1 MHNFNYW
8 LQDRDVKYFK
18 EFYLLKGF
26 VFNEYGE
33 PEEVSKPTTDSSG
46 RYYLVPRVGAEPNT
60 DGKFDDRD
68 YIRIKV
74 NAPNAG
80 ALVTQAQDAW
90 REYNAKK
97 TAQKAKSAPQN
108 TDPSFA
114 STSPRKLMPRDT
126 GHDVTPER
134 QEAHFTR
141 MEYARRLGLDAQQA
155 SKGNFDDAIN
165 NAIAKDAIENG
176 KPSFKKL
183 SGFTINTFDY
193 KRILVNTH
201 GDPFTWSKVIKNI
214 WSPSG
219 QEILDIR
226 AGKYAIKSTETEP
239 ELPPTAIKQTYAEPT
254 EAEVAELA
262 KIQEELQKLYKRLKD
277 IKEYLRSKG
286 ASIEDVEHDNLT
298 AEANRILP
306 QIKTLEDKKKALN
319 QRKPV
324 ATPPAV
330 ASTPPAMPPATNQ
343 NQAAPASGGGGGSST
358 VVTPWNPSAGEPIP
372 ILPPT
377 PERKKIIN
385 LTNQKN
391 ALTDQL
397 NQLIDQEEEAIK
409 TGQRQKAASISE
421 KAEKL
426 VKEIQGLV
434 DEIAKTEQEKR

>member
-33 PEEVSKPTTDSSG
+33 PKEVSKPTTDSSG

-60 DGKFDDRD
+60 DGAFDDRD

-80 ALVTQAQDAW
+80 ALITQAQDAW

-97 TAQKAKSAPQN
+97 TAQKAKNAPQP

-126 GHDVTPER
+126 GHEVTPER
-134 QEAHFTR
+134 QEAHFR
-141 MEYARRLGLDAQQA
+141 RREYALMLGLDAQQA

-193 KRILVNTH
+193 KRILVNTY
-201 GDPFTWSKVIKNI
+201 GDPLTWSKVIKNI
-214 WSPSG
+214 WNPSG

-226 AGKYAIKSTETEP
+226 AGKYAIKPTETEP

-262 KIQEELQKLYKRLKD
+262 KIQEELKALYKRLRD
-277 IKEYLRSKG
+277 IKEYLKSDTTGDRIG
-286 ASIEDVEHDNLT
+286 EEENNTLT
-298 AEANRILP
+298 AEANNILP

-319 QRKPV
+319 RRKPV

-330 ASTPPAMPPATNQ
+330 ASTPNPAMPPATKQ
-343 NQAAPASGGGGGSST
+343 NQAGSST
-358 VVTPWNPSAGEPIP
+358 DVLRWNPDTESIP
-372 ILPPT
+372 TRTPT
-377 PERKKIIN
+377 AEENRKIKLER
-385 LTNQKN
+385 
-391 ALTDQL
+391 
-397 NQLIDQEEEAIK
+397 
-409 TGQRQKAASISE
+409 
-421 KAEKL
+421 
-426 VKEIQGLV
+426 
-434 DEIAKTEQEKR
+434 QEKDLLSQYNKLAVEEDAQERAGTNPELLARIQKDLEDITTKINAVKKELAEMQR

>member
-33 PEEVSKPTTDSSG
+33 PEEVSKPTTDPSG
-46 RYYLVPRVGAEPNT
+46 RYYLVPRVGAEPNR
-60 DGKFDDRD
+60 DGAFHPND
-68 YIRIKV
+68 YIKIRV

-80 ALVTQAQDAW
+80 ALVMQAQDAW

-108 TDPSFA
+108 TNPSFA
-114 STSPRKLMPRDT
+114 STSPRGLFPRGT
-126 GHDVTPER
+126 GHEVSPER
-134 QEAHFTR
+134 QEAHFR
-141 MEYARRLGLDAQQA
+141 RREYARMLGLDELKA
-155 SKGNFDDAIN
+155 SKGNFDEMIN

-176 KPSFKKL
+176 NPSFKTLTGATK
-183 SGFTINTFDY
+183 NTFDY

-201 GDPFTWSKVIKNI
+201 GKDWLKWDKVIKNI
-214 WSPSG
+214 WDASG
-219 QEILDIR
+219 EEILDIR
-226 AGKYAIKSTETEP
+226 AGKYDIKPTETEP

-262 KIQEELQKLYKRLKD
+262 KIQEELKALYKRLKE
-277 IKEYLRSKG
+277 IKEYLKSDTTGDKIGEEENNR
-286 ASIEDVEHDNLT
+286 LT
-298 AEANRILP
+298 AEANNILP
-306 QIKTLEDKKKALN
+306 QIKTLEAKKIALN
-319 QRKPV
+319 KRKPV

-330 ASTPPAMPPATNQ
+330 ASTSNPAMPPAPNQ
-343 NQAAPASGGGGGSST
+343 NQAGSST
-358 VVTPWNPSAGEPIP
+358 VVTPWNPNSKEPIP

-377 PERKKIIN
+377 PERKIIN
-385 LTNQKN
+385 LKNQKN

-397 NQLIDQEEEAIK
+397 NQLTDQEEEAIK
-409 TGQRQKAASISE
+409 NGQPQKAASISE
-421 KAEKL
+421 KAAKL
-426 VKEIQGLV
+426 EKEIQGLV